1 LPWPFQLKI
10 TGAYRQRF
18 ADARSRVI
26 EKQQQG
32 VIAFPITTPT
42 INGGDHRTGLFRF
55 QISGGPSWCFFV
67 ANRENATVL
76 TGPRYIVP
84 QEVLHKTANRGKTA
98 IPGNRS
104 VPSMRFDMI

>member
-1 LPWPFQLKI
+1 MRFRAKGADSFLSAFAQQPHLPWPFQLKI
-10 TGAYRQRF
+10 TGAYRQSF

-55 QISGGPSWCFFV
+55 QISGGPS
-67 ANRENATVL
+67 
-76 TGPRYIVP
+76 
-84 QEVLHKTANRGKTA
+84 
-98 IPGNRS
+98 
-104 VPSMRFDMI
+104 

>member
-42 INGGDHRTGLFRF
+42 INGGDHRAGFFRF
-55 QISGGPSWCFFV
+55 QISGRAS
-67 ANRENATVL
+67 
-76 TGPRYIVP
+76 
-84 QEVLHKTANRGKTA
+84 
-98 IPGNRS
+98 
-104 VPSMRFDMI
+104 